1 MKIVCTK
8 AFFVYIIVIYINES
22 ERSGMKIHIED
33 KSDNGEVF
41 VKGLYG
47 PKTIK
52 YILSQLQKSI
62 EETNNALRL
71 VKEAYGENHGSC

>member
-1 MKIVCTK
+1 MKIQVQ
-8 AFFVYIIVIYINES
+8 
-22 ERSGMKIHIED
+22 D

-41 VKGLYG
+41 VMGLYG

-71 VKEAYGENHGSC
+71 VKEAYEQNHGSC